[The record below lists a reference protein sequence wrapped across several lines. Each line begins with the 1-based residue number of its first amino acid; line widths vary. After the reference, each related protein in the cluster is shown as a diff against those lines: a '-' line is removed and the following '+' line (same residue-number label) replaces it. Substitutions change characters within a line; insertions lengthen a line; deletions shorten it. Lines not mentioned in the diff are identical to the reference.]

1 MENNECSICLTL
13 LDKNDKSIVTVKCC
27 NQQFHIHCYLN
38 CMSLK
43 KECPLCRNKYNE
55 TILEKSSPSLLPDTI
70 VNINVVEYE
79 NQLILQ
85 RKRQRYI
92 GCLLVTIFSI
102 IFILPSIPNL
112 NLFLK

>member
-43 KECPLCRNKYNE
+43 KECPLY
-55 TILEKSSPSLLPDTI
+55 
-70 VNINVVEYE
+70 
-79 NQLILQ
+79 
-85 RKRQRYI
+85 
-92 GCLLVTIFSI
+92 
-102 IFILPSIPNL
+102 
-112 NLFLK
+112 